1 MPWLG
6 VGDRAP
12 WKVRL
17 KAVAGPLFNLLGLG
31 LGLWAGVHG
40 LRVGLLGLGLAG
52 YGFAL
57 ANGVLLITSQSDW
70 LSLVS
75 GQGDRLYCG
84 NFGFISQGEGAKAG
98 DLIL

>member
-1 MPWLG
+1 